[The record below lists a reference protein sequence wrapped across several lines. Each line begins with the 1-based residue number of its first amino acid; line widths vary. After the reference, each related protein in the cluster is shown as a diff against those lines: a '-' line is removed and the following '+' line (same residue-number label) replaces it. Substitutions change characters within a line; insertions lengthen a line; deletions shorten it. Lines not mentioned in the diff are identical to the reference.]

1 MKLTGKL
8 CLTAVLTLGLLQPG
22 VSAEAAETDFSSN
35 CTKYGV
41 LKPNVNPSFQH
52 MNCLLTN
59 AALAAD
65 IPPEVVKAVATQ
77 ENGKWQ
83 QFGIKPVDS
92 GIGLMQVTNYPGYSK
107 EKLKNDVIYNIDAG
121 VKILSKK
128 YDASFPKIRGAGRNI
143 IENWYFPVMA
153 YNGIKPVNS
162 PLIKATGKKNTKA
175 YQEEV
180 FSKIVKDSLLKSAN
194 LAQFPFTT
202 ADFEYDPTS
211 NQNIVFRKME
221 YSIKDLHPTVYQFKA
236 GNRVMVTVD
245 SVKVRVHPDTTKS
258 AKNVGKNTVLLV
270 RGNFVYSKNSAN
282 QFVWYPV
289 RTADQKIKGYIS
301 FAYIKKL

>member
-1 MKLTGKL
+1 MGKISL
-8 CLTAVLTLGLLQPG
+8 AAVLAFGLFQPAI
-22 VSAEAAETDFSSN
+22 SADAAVTEFSSK

-59 AALAAD
+59 AALAAN

-92 GIGLMQVTNYPGYSK
+92 GLGLMQVTNYPGYSK
-107 EKLKNDVIYNIDAG
+107 DKLKNDVIYNINAG
-121 VKILSKK
+121 VSILSKK
-128 YDASFPKIRGAGRNI
+128 YDDNVPKIKGAGRNM

-162 PLIKATGKKNTKA
+162 PLIQATGKKNTKA

-180 FSKIVKDSLLKSAN
+180 FSKIVKNSWMESEN
-194 LAQFPFTT
+194 LTPFSFTT
-202 ADFEYDPTS
+202 QDFIYDPKS
-211 NQNIVFRKME
+211 SQNIVFRKME
-221 YSIKDLHPTVYQFKA
+221 YAIKDALHPTAYHFKA
-236 GNRVMVTVD
+236 GDKVTVT
-245 SVKVRVHPDTTKS
+245 VKSGNVRVHPDT
-258 AKNVGKNTVLLV
+258 KNSKKNAGRNTVLFI
-270 RGNFVYSKNSAN
+270 RGDFVYDKSMAN

-301 FAYIKKL
+301 SAYIKKLK